1 MDMNDYKSR
10 VEKVLTAQ
18 RLCFASGKTL
28 DIHFRL
34 NALRKLQISIQQ
46 HEQDVLEALYADLHK
61 SPQEGYMT
69 EVSMV
74 LSEIKYHIRHL
85 KKWMKPTKHT
95 TPFYMFPSSSYTL
108 FEPLGVVLIMSPW
121 NYPFQLLL
129 SPLVAAIS
137 AGNCVFLKPS
147 PSSPHINAV
156 IRQIVDEA
164 FTSEHIAMMYGDAEQ
179 TMIVLNQK
187 FDFIFF
193 TGSPS
198 FGKIVMQCAA
208 QQLTP
213 VVLELGGKSP
223 CIIDKDC
230 NINIAARRVVWGKLL
245 NAGQTCIA
253 PDYFLVHSDI
263 EEIFVEALKKN
274 ITTMYGE
281 DLSRCT
287 YYPRIINDAAMNR
300 LKGYLQDGDVAFGGD
315 VNDAERY
322 LGPTIIRNVKPNSK
336 IMNEEIFGP
345 IFPIFTFIRLDET
358 IAYINAHPKPLAL
371 YYFGEKKVGWE
382 VIRKT
387 SSGGACI
394 NDVILHQVN
403 NSLPFGGVGNSGMGK
418 YHGRYGFEAF
428 SNKRSIVKSLTA
440 IDLILK
446 YPPFK
451 YFSLVK
457 KIL

>member
-85 KKWMKPTKHT
+85 KKWMEPTKHR
-95 TPFYMFPSSSYTL
+95 TPFYMLPSSSYTL

-156 IRQIVDEA
+156 IRQIVDEVFA
-164 FTSEHIAMMYGDAEQ
+164 SEHIAMMDGDAEQ

-208 QQLTP
+208 QI
-213 VVLELGGKSP
+213 G
-223 CIIDKDC
+223 
-230 NINIAARRVVWGKLL
+230 R
-245 NAGQTCIA
+245 
-253 PDYFLVHSDI
+253 
-263 EEIFVEALKKN
+263 
-274 ITTMYGE
+274 
-281 DLSRCT
+281 
-287 YYPRIINDAAMNR
+287 
-300 LKGYLQDGDVAFGGD
+300 
-315 VNDAERY
+315 
-322 LGPTIIRNVKPNSK
+322 
-336 IMNEEIFGP
+336 
-345 IFPIFTFIRLDET
+345 
-358 IAYINAHPKPLAL
+358 AH
-371 YYFGEKKVGWE
+371 V
-382 VIRKT
+382 
-387 SSGGACI
+387 
-394 NDVILHQVN
+394 
-403 NSLPFGGVGNSGMGK
+403 
-418 YHGRYGFEAF
+418 
-428 SNKRSIVKSLTA
+428 
-440 IDLILK
+440 
-446 YPPFK
+446 
-451 YFSLVK
+451 
-457 KIL
+457 